1 MLSRLATFSSERIGK
16 FVVLGVWIAL
26 VVALG
31 PAASQFESAQKNEA
45 SSFLPG
51 DAESTKVL
59 DALEGFGSA
68 DVADAVIVFAREGG
82 LTAAD
87 RGAIERVRA
96 DLAADPPVATG
107 PPSPPAL
114 SEDGAAAIV
123 TAPVDVAD
131 GESDLLLDAVGDMRD
146 RNAAAAPAGLEIA
159 VTGAAGFSADAIE
172 VFEGINSTLL
182 LATAGLVFVLLVL
195 IYRSPIFWILPLL
208 AVAFAELTVRGV
220 GYALASNGV
229 VVNGQTAGIL
239 LVLVFGAGTD
249 YALLLVAR
257 YREELRRHEDKHEAM
272 GLALRRAGPAILAS
286 GVTNICALLV
296 LALAEVNG
304 TAGLGPVGAMG
315 VGVAMVAM
323 LTVLPALLVI
333 AGRRAF
339 WPFVPRYQEGVADV
353 PEERGRWRALG
364 DRIAARPRPVWIATL
379 TGLVVMAV
387 GILGFSGGLNQQDD
401 FRSDVE
407 SVRGQEL
414 ITASF
419 AAGASA
425 PTDVIVPDPAR
436 VPAVTAAL
444 EGVDGVTAVRVVED
458 GPPGV
463 RLAVTLGPDP
473 YSAEAL
479 DLVPPLREAVRGAG
493 GEGTIVGGPTA
504 TDYDLDEAA
513 VRDLILLPPLVLLVI
528 LVIIALLLRAI
539 VAPLLLVGTVIVSF
553 LAALGASV
561 VIFEYVFGFPGEDPS
576 LPLFGFIFLVALGV
590 DYNIFLVT
598 RAWEESRGH
607 GAREGMLRAL
617 AATGG
622 VITSAGVLL
631 AAVFA
636 VLGVLPLVVLAQLGV
651 IVCVG
656 VLLDTLVVRTL
667 IVPAIA
673 LQLGDRF
680 WWPRRLP
687 TEAHGG
693 APAPDRAG
701 EPVAADHTAAR

>member
-1 MLSRLATFSSERIGK
+1 MLSRIATFSSERIGK

-31 PAASQFESAQKNEA
+31 PSASQFESAQKNEA

-51 DAESTKVL
+51 GAESTKVL

-68 DVADAVIVFAREGG
+68 DVADAVIVFARDGG

-87 RGAIERVRA
+87 RRAVAEVRA
-96 DLAADPPVATG
+96 GLVADPPVATG
-107 PPSPPAL
+107 APSPPIF
-114 SEDGAAAIV
+114 SDDGAAAIV
-123 TAPVDVAD
+123 TVPVDVAD
-131 GESDLLLDAVGDMRD
+131 GESDLLLDAVSDMRD
-146 RNAAAAPAGLEIA
+146 RNAEIAPEGLEVA
-159 VTGAAGFSADAIE
+159 VTGGAGFSADAIE

-182 LATAGLVFVLLVL
+182 FATAGLVFLLLVL
-195 IYRSPIFWILPLL
+195 IYRSPIFWLLPLL
-208 AVAFAELTVRGV
+208 AVAFAELIVRGL

-257 YREELRRHEDKHEAM
+257 YREELRRHEDRHEAM
-272 GLALRRAGPAILAS
+272 NLALRRAGPAILAS
-286 GVTNICALLV
+286 GITNICALLV
-296 LALAEVNG
+296 LSLAEVNG

-339 WPFVPRYQEGVADV
+339 WPFIPQFQEGEPDV
-353 PEERGRWRALG
+353 PEERGRWRQLG
-364 DRIAARPRPVWIATL
+364 DRISARPRPVWIATL
-379 TGLVVMAV
+379 TGLVVMAL
-387 GILGFSGGLNQQDD
+387 GIFGFSGGLNQQDD
-401 FRSDVE
+401 FRADVE

-414 ITASF
+414 IAASF

-444 EGVDGVTAVRVVED
+444 EGIDGVTAVRVVEE

-463 RLAVTLGPDP
+463 RLAVTLAPDP
-473 YSAEAL
+473 YSEEAL
-479 DLVPPLREAVRGAG
+479 DLVVPLRDAVRQAG

-513 VRDLILLPPLVLLVI
+513 VRDLTLLPPLVLLVI

-553 LAALGASV
+553 LAALGASI

-590 DYNIFLVT
+590 DYNIFLMARV
-598 RAWEESRGH
+598 REEALVH
-607 GAREGMLRAL
+607 GTREGMIRGL
-617 AATGG
+617 AVTGA
-622 VITSAGVLL
+622 VITSAGIVL
-631 AAVFA
+631 AGTFA
-636 VLGVLPLVVLAQLGV
+636 VLAVLPLVTLTQIGFLVAF
-651 IVCVG
+651 G
-656 VLLDTLVVRTL
+656 VLLDTFIVRSILLPALVME
-667 IVPAIA
+667 I
-673 LQLGDRF
+673 DRPI
-680 WWPRRLP
+680 WWPSALWRRGD
-687 TEAHGG
+687 A
-693 APAPDRAG
+693 
-701 EPVAADHTAAR
+701 